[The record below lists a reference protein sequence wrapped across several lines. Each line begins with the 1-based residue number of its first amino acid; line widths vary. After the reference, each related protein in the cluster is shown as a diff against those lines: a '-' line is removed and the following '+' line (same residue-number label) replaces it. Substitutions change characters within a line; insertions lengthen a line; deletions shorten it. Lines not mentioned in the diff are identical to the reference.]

1 MEDSRIVDRRRCH
14 LRAQIMLTETA
25 AAMSCSVEDLSAK
38 GAKLTLS
45 MPMALP
51 SELILVM
58 PWRGGERTWIRKRW
72 QDGASVGVEFAP
84 ADCIDSVKLLKLVEE
99 NAELKE
105 TLKRSSARLAAL
117 GQRAVPVEPYRRQ
130 ISY

>member
-1 MEDSRIVDRRRCH
+1 MENNRIADRRRCR
-14 LRAQIMLTETA
+14 LRAQILLTETA
-25 AAMSCSVEDLSAK
+25 AAMPCTVEDLSAK
-38 GAKLTLS
+38 GAKLILS

-72 QDGASVGVEFAP
+72 QNGASVGVEFAP
-84 ADCIDSVKLLKLVEE
+84 ADCIDSFKLVKLVEE

-117 GQRAVPVEPYRRQ
+117 GQRALPVEPHSQ
-130 ISY
+130 SSC